1 MNVSIIRTAKILCIV
16 AHSNFFILFD
26 CYCQI
31 GQFPLFESNL
41 SNVLSTHRKFIEI
54 NDSLDTLPL
63 YSLGCTISPQSSGIS
78 QLTPYTINA
87 YIIPHKDIEIE
98 TSITS
103 ISSKLYNEITPSII
117 CMWKSPIEQTDIL
130 FGLSSTYMNIGK
142 EQYFIKG
149 PYFLTGGITH
159 ISPWLSSKILC
170 IQSLEPHDNILYHP
184 SMSQYSIGICSDIS
198 DNFYL
203 ESDIL
208 ILQAITGLRIS
219 AVMALTPD
227 IVLRTTYS
235 VPLQSLEFGI
245 NILNAPSLMV
255 NGIIRTQSLFGN
267 SYSINIESADI
278 F

>member
-87 YIIPHKDIEIE
+87 YIIPHQDIEIE

-130 FGLSSTYMNIGK
+130 FGLSSTYLNIGK
-142 EQYFIKG
+142 EQYFFKG

-170 IQSLEPHDNILYHP
+170 IQSLEPHDNILYYP
-184 SMSQYSIGICSDIS
+184 SISQYSIGISSDIT

>member
-1 MNVSIIRTAKILCIV
+1 MNVSIIRTAKILCIL

-26 CYCQI
+26 CYSQI
-31 GQFPLFESNL
+31 GQFSLYESSL
-41 SNVLSTHRKFIEI
+41 SNVFNAHNKFIEI
-54 NDSLDTLPL
+54 NDTLDSLPL
-63 YSLGCTISPQSSGIS
+63 YTLGCTISPQSSGIS

-87 YIIPHKDIEIE
+87 YIMPHQDIEIE

-130 FGLSSTYMNIGK
+130 FGFSSMYMNIGD

-184 SMSQYSIGICSDIS
+184 SMPQYSIGISSDIT
-198 DNFYL
+198 DNFYI

-219 AVMALTPD
+219 SVMGLTPD

-235 VPLQSLEFGI
+235 VPLQSLDFGI
-245 NILNAPSLMV
+245 TVLKAPSLMV
-255 NGIIRTQSLFGN
+255 NGIIRIQSLFGN

>member
-198 DNFYL
+198 DNFYI

-219 AVMALTPD
+219 AVIALTPD

>member
-78 QLTPYTINA
+78 QLTPYTINS

-130 FGLSSTYMNIGK
+130 FGLSSTYLNIGK

-170 IQSLEPHDNILYHP
+170 IQSLEPHDNILYYP
-184 SMSQYSIGICSDIS
+184 SISQYSIGISSDIT

>member
-26 CYCQI
+26 CYSQI
-31 GQFPLFESNL
+31 GQFSIFESNL
-41 SNVLSTHRKFIEI
+41 SHVLKTHRKFIEI

-63 YSLGCTISPQSSGIS
+63 YSLGCMISPQSSGIS

-87 YIIPHKDIEIE
+87 YIIPHQDIEIE
-98 TSITS
+98 TSITT
-103 ISSKLYNEITPSII
+103 ISSKLYNEITPSIVCI
-117 CMWKSPIEQTDIL
+117 WKSPIEQTDIL
-130 FGLSSTYMNIGK
+130 FGFSNTYMNIGK

-170 IQSLEPHDNILYHP
+170 IQSLEPHDDILYHP
-184 SMSQYSIGICSDIS
+184 SMSQYSIGMSSDIT
-198 DNFYL
+198 DNFYI

-208 ILQAITGLRIS
+208 ILQAITGLKIS
-219 AVMALTPD
+219 AVMGLTPE
-227 IVLRTTYS
+227 IALRTTYS
-235 VPLQSLEFGI
+235 VPLQSLDFGI
-245 NILNAPSLMV
+245 NILKAHSLMV
-255 NGIIRTQSLFGN
+255 NGIIRIQSLFGN

>member
-87 YIIPHKDIEIE
+87 YIMPHQDIEIE

-130 FGLSSTYMNIGK
+130 FGFSSTHMNIGD

-159 ISPWLSSKILC
+159 ISPWISSKILC
-170 IQSLEPHDNILYHP
+170 IQSLEPHDNILYNP
-184 SMSQYSIGICSDIS
+184 SM
-198 DNFYL
+198 
-203 ESDIL
+203 
-208 ILQAITGLRIS
+208 
-219 AVMALTPD
+219 P
-227 IVLRTTYS
+227 
-235 VPLQSLEFGI
+235 
-245 NILNAPSLMV
+245 
-255 NGIIRTQSLFGN
+255 
-267 SYSINIESADI
+267 
-278 F
+278 

>member
-1 MNVSIIRTAKILCIV
+1 MNVSIIRTAKILCIL
-16 AHSNFFILFD
+16 AHSNFFILID
-26 CYCQI
+26 CYSQI
-31 GQFPLFESNL
+31 GQFSLYESNL
-41 SNVLSTHRKFIEI
+41 SNVFNAHNKFIEI
-54 NDSLDTLPL
+54 NDTLDSLPL

-78 QLTPYTINA
+78 QLTPYTIHA
-87 YIIPHKDIEIE
+87 YIMPHQDIEIE

-130 FGLSSTYMNIGK
+130 FGLSSTYLNIGK

-170 IQSLEPHDNILYHP
+170 IQSLEPHDNILYYP
-184 SMSQYSIGICSDIS
+184 SKSQYSIGISSDIT

-255 NGIIRTQSLFGN
+255 NGIIRIQSLFGN

>member
-130 FGLSSTYMNIGK
+130 FGLSSTYLNIGK

-170 IQSLEPHDNILYHP
+170 IQSLEPHDNILYYP
-184 SMSQYSIGICSDIS
+184 SISQYSIGISSDIT